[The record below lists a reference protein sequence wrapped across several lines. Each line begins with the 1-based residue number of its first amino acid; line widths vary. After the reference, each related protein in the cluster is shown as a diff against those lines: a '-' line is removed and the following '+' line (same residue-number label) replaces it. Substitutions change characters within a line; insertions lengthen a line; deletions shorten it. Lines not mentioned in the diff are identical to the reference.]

1 MIRVSS
7 FLFAKLFTGVF
18 AGLFFTH
25 PAIASD
31 IPQFTEQAEAGGIT
45 HVYDGDFE
53 YYVGGGAASFDCNN
67 DRLADVFIAGG
78 TNPAGLYVNQSKQGG
93 EIRFAQKP
101 FADEILNA
109 TGAYPIH
116 IDTDNHID
124 LVILR
129 VGENLLYRGLGDCQF
144 APANATFGFDGGNQW
159 STGFSAIWEGGA
171 KFPTLAF
178 ANYIDR
184 FAADTPW
191 GTCEDNVLMRPKANP
206 ANTSTPDYS
215 TPTAL
220 HPGFCALSMLFTDWD
235 NQGQFD
241 LRITNDRQY
250 HINGQEQLWHITPNT
265 PPRAYQAKDGWQK
278 LVIWG
283 MGIAEAD
290 LNGDGRPE
298 YALSSMGDTMLQQ
311 LDEDRDAAAPLYR
324 DIAFESKTTAHRPY
338 VGDDSKP
345 STGWHTQFAD
355 FNNDARLDLFI
366 AKGNVEQMP
375 DFAEYDP
382 DNLLLGGLDGQF
394 VEVGEAAGIAL
405 PKRGRGAVVS
415 DFNADG
421 RLDLLVVNRREQVSL
436 FRNLGRKAESDNA
449 ESGNADLGNFL
460 AVELQNG
467 MVNPAAIGARI
478 AVKTGNLTQMHRVQ
492 SGGGHASGQ
501 LGFIHFGLGVAE
513 RAEVRVQWPNGDWGP
528 WHRVFA
534 DNFVIIDK
542 QTAGV
547 SYWYPPF

>member
-1 MIRVSS
+1 MG
-7 FLFAKLFTGVF
+7 LF
-18 AGLFFTH
+18 AGLFIGLFVTH

-78 TNPAGLYVNQSKQGG
+78 TNPAGLYINQSKQGG
-93 EIRFAQKP
+93 EIRFAKQP

-144 APANATFGFDGGNQW
+144 APANGSFGFDGGNQW
-159 STGFSAIWEGGA
+159 STGFSAIWEGEA

-191 GTCEDNVLMRPKANP
+191 GTCEDNVLMRP
-206 ANTSTPDYS
+206 ANTTTPDYS
-215 TPTAL
+215 NPTAL

-265 PPRAYQAKDGWQK
+265 PPRLYQAKDGWQK

-311 LDEDRDAAAPLYR
+311 LDEDRDARPPRSTAISRLRAKQQPTVPMSAMIASPPL
-324 DIAFESKTTAHRPY
+324 
-338 VGDDSKP
+338 VGTRSLP
-345 STGWHTQFAD
+345 ILTMTRGWIC
-355 FNNDARLDLFI
+355 L
-366 AKGNVEQMP
+366 
-375 DFAEYDP
+375 
-382 DNLLLGGLDGQF
+382 
-394 VEVGEAAGIAL
+394 
-405 PKRGRGAVVS
+405 
-415 DFNADG
+415 
-421 RLDLLVVNRREQVSL
+421 
-436 FRNLGRKAESDNA
+436 
-449 ESGNADLGNFL
+449 
-460 AVELQNG
+460 
-467 MVNPAAIGARI
+467 
-478 AVKTGNLTQMHRVQ
+478 
-492 SGGGHASGQ
+492 
-501 LGFIHFGLGVAE
+501 
-513 RAEVRVQWPNGDWGP
+513 
-528 WHRVFA
+528 
-534 DNFVIIDK
+534 
-542 QTAGV
+542 
-547 SYWYPPF
+547 